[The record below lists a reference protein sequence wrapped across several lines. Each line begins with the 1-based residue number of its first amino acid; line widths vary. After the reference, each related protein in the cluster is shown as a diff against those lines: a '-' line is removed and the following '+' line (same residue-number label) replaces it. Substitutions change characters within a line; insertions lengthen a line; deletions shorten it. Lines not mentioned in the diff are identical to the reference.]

1 MTVVVWD
8 GSTLATDKMANDGSL
23 KWESPK
29 AWYVD
34 NKIVSGVGLLQHIV
48 LLREWVRK
56 GAVVEDY
63 PRHILNQH
71 HTHQL
76 VVVDSEGLWVYE
88 GVPVPVQHGHT
99 PIAFGHGRD
108 FALGAMAMGAN
119 AEKAVEITNKY
130 SLQCGNGVYTYTLQG
145 GKDDKER

>member
-48 LLREWVRK
+48 LLREWLKK
-56 GAVVEDY
+56 GGNEEEDGY
-63 PRHILNQH
+63 
-71 HTHQL
+71 
-76 VVVDSEGLWVYE
+76 Y
-88 GVPVPVQHGHT
+88 
-99 PIAFGHGRD
+99 
-108 FALGAMAMGAN
+108 
-119 AEKAVEITNKY
+119 
-130 SLQCGNGVYTYTLQG
+130 QG
-145 GKDDKER
+145 PAKPQ